1 MSFPARSCNRKV
13 NPPEVP
19 TPGIAGGGNA
29 KAIPS
34 VKPAQLLVYPQLDCL
49 VLFLR
54 LLSLLPRLQG
64 DEKEGA
70 ISILNDAEKAEP
82 DDSRSVFDARY
93 LTENVF
99 DFTRRLI
106 RAVERSGVG

>member
-19 TPGIAGGGNA
+19 TPGIAGGGKA

-34 VKPAQLLVYPQLDCL
+34 VRPLSSCL
-49 VLFLR
+49 SAAYCFVLFLR

-64 DEKEGA
+64 DEEEGA

-82 DDSRSVFDARY
+82 DDSRGVFDARY

-106 RAVERSGVG
+106 GAVERSGIG